1 VRVPLARDM
10 SPVIAALGI
19 AAMSLWCIAPAI
31 GETPTTEE
39 AVHFGTKNVLFLSGD
54 RADMPAMREVEQAL
68 REAFHASSD
77 PKIELFPE
85 YLDFARFPVDQHH
98 ENAVRYLQARYGSR
112 KIDLIVAATGFGL
125 EFILSHRQELFPG
138 VPIVFCATD
147 ERNVLRAQLPS
158 DVTGIAGHFDIER
171 TVRLIFAL
179 QPNVPEI
186 ICVGGTSAFDREL
199 EEDARKVLEN
209 LGPKTR
215 VRWMTNK
222 SLEKT
227 KAELARARRSS
238 AVFYISMLTDATG
251 RSMTATDAARDLC
264 RVSKAPIY
272 GFTKHFLEAGTV
284 GGALFDFAMNGQ
296 KAADLSLKVLRGHWV
311 PIGSSELEMK
321 NPLVISWT
329 ALKKWH
335 LPESNV
341 PAEAII
347 TNKTPTLWE
356 THRILI
362 LATAFIVA
370 LQTAL
375 ISGFI
380 VERLWRQ
387 RAEEEARKRR
397 EEVTRLSRISLLGE
411 MTASI
416 AHEVNQ
422 PLSGISSN
430 VNAARR
436 FIDRGQVDP
445 VQLREILV
453 DIGADARRA
462 SSVIQHIRN
471 SIKKGAAL
479 RERIDLN
486 DIARHVAHTL
496 EADARLRSCELILSL
511 ANDLPPIKG
520 DPLEIEQVLIN
531 LVNNAFDAMRQ
542 TPPER
547 RKVDIVTE
555 KNGDGTVQVSV
566 RDYGPGISGDA
577 RSRLFEQFY
586 TTKEEGLGMGLA
598 IVRSI
603 IESHGGKISTE
614 NIDSGGA
621 QFCFVLPVRQ
631 K

>member
-1 VRVPLARDM
+1 VPPAF
-10 SPVIAALGI
+10 AALGI
-19 AAMSLWCIAPAI
+19 AALSLCCITTAI
-31 GETPTTEE
+31 AEPPTTQD
-39 AVHFGTKNVLFLSGD
+39 APHFGTKNVLFLSGD

-85 YLDFARFPVDQHH
+85 YLDFARFPAGQHD
-98 ENAVRYLQARYGSR
+98 ENAVRYLQARYASR

-125 EFILSHRQELFPG
+125 EFVLSHRQELFPG

-147 ERNVLRAQLPS
+147 ERNVLRAQLPN
-158 DVTGIAGHFDIER
+158 DVTGITGHFDIEQ
-171 TVRLIFAL
+171 TVRLILAL

-186 ICVGGTSAFDREL
+186 ICVGGTSAFDRGL
-199 EEDARKVLEN
+199 EEEAAKVLES
-209 LGPKTR
+209 LGHKTR
-215 VRWMTNK
+215 LRWLTNK
-222 SLEKT
+222 SLEEAM
-227 KAELARARRSS
+227 AELARAPQTS

-264 RVSKAPIY
+264 RVSKAPVY
-272 GFTKHFLEAGTV
+272 GFTRHFLEVGTV
-284 GGALFDFAMNGQ
+284 GGALFDFDVNGQ
-296 KAADLSLKVLRGHWV
+296 KAADLALKVLRGHWV
-311 PIGSSELEMK
+311 AIGSPELEIK
-321 NPLVISWT
+321 NPLVVSWT
-329 ALKKWH
+329 ALQKWH
-335 LPESNV
+335 LPESRV

-356 THRILI
+356 THRTLI
-362 LATAFIVA
+362 LSTGLIVA

-380 VERLWRQ
+380 VERLWRR
-387 RAEEEARKRR
+387 RAEEEARKHR
-397 EEVTRLSRISLLGE
+397 EEIARLSRISLLGE

-416 AHEVNQ
+416 AHELNQ

-430 VNAARR
+430 ANAAKR
-436 FIDRGQVDP
+436 FIDRGQIDP

-453 DIGADARRA
+453 DVADDARRA

-486 DIARHVAHTL
+486 DIAGHVIHIL
-496 EADARLRSCELILSL
+496 QPDARSHSCELILSL
-511 ANDLPPIKG
+511 AKDLPPIEG
-520 DPLEIEQVLIN
+520 DPLAIQQVLIN

-547 RKVDIVTE
+547 RKIEIATK
-555 KNGDGTVQVSV
+555 KNGLATVQMSV
-566 RDYGPGISGDA
+566 RDYGPGISGDN

-603 IESHGGKISTE
+603 IESHGGKISAE
-614 NIDSGGA
+614 NLDGGGA
-621 QFCFVLPVRQ
+621 RFYFVLPVRHP
-631 K
+631 